1 MKKKIDAIVV
11 GELNV
16 DLILNRIDGFPEVG
30 KEKLAGDMTLT
41 LGSSS
46 AICASNLSSL
56 GSKVSFL
63 GKIGKDIFGDL
74 VLESLTASQVQTD
87 LIIRN
92 QSSKTGATI
101 VLNYDE
107 DRAMITHTGA
117 METLTI
123 TDIKPDKIKRA
134 RHLHF
139 SSYFLQAGMRA
150 DIVKLFRMAKT
161 SGLTTSFDAQWDP
174 DEKWD
179 LDLQAVLPFV
189 DIFLP
194 NQLELLH
201 LTGQPDLTSALSS
214 VKTSANVIVVK
225 MGNEGSL
232 LVFNDQQIHK
242 PAFLNKKV
250 VDAIGAGDSFNAGF
264 IHKFLQGAALA
275 ECQEFANLTGAVSTT
290 AAGGT
295 SALLPY
301 ENFRKTAK
309 DTFGYQLK

>member
-16 DLILNRIDGFPEVG
+16 DLILNRIEGFPEVG
-30 KEKLAGDMTLT
+30 KEKLAGEMTLT

-74 VLESLTASQVQTD
+74 VVESLAASKVQTD
-87 LIIRN
+87 LIICDEN
-92 QSSKTGATI
+92 TKTGATI

-117 METLTI
+117 METLAI
-123 TDIKPDKIKRA
+123 TDIRPEKIESA

-139 SSYFLQAGMRA
+139 SSYFLQAGLRA
-150 DIVKLFRMAKT
+150 DIIELFRMAKQ
-161 SGLTTSFDAQWDP
+161 SGLTTSLDAQWDP

-194 NQLELLH
+194 NQLELLY
-201 LTGQPDLTSALSS
+201 LTGQADLTSALSYL
-214 VKTSANVIVVK
+214 KTAANVIVVK

-232 LVFNDQQIHK
+232 LAFKDQLIRK
-242 PAFLNKKV
+242 PAFLNKEV

-264 IHKFLQGAALA
+264 IHKFLQGAAFT

-295 SALLPY
+295 SAFLPY

-309 DTFGYQLK
+309 DVFGYHL

>member
-1 MKKKIDAIVV
+1 MKKMIDAIVV

-16 DLILNRIDGFPEVG
+16 DLILNHIEGYPEVG

-56 GSKVSFL
+56 GSRVSFL
-63 GKIGKDIFGDL
+63 GKIGNDIFGDL
-74 VLESLTASQVQTD
+74 VLESLTASKVQTD
-87 LIIRN
+87 LIIRDR
-92 QSSKTGATI
+92 SSKTGATI

-117 METLTI
+117 METLAI
-123 TDIKPDKIKRA
+123 ADIKPDKIKHA

-139 SSYFLQAGMRA
+139 SSYFLQAGIRT
-150 DIVKLFRMAKT
+150 DIIKLFQMAKT

-174 DEKWD
+174 EEKWD
-179 LDLQAVLPFV
+179 LDLQSVLPFV

-194 NQLELLH
+194 NKQELLH

-214 VKTSANVIVVK
+214 LKTLANVIVVK

-232 LVFNDQQIHK
+232 LVFNDQQIQK
-242 PAFLNKKV
+242 PAFLNRDV

-264 IHKFLQGAALA
+264 IHKFLQGAPLD
-275 ECQEFANLTGAVSTT
+275 ECQVFANLSGAVSTT

-295 SALLPY
+295 SAFLPY
-301 ENFRKTAK
+301 ENFRNTAK
-309 DTFGYQLK
+309 NVFGYQV